1 MKRLINSMMI
11 HLGQVQLMMIGRKLM
26 SAWLNWKRSLL
37 QQLMNKPAMENGM
50 RWTCWVTM
58 RRIWQRGS
66 VRW

>member
-11 HLGQVQLMMIGRKLM
+11 HLGQVQLMMTGRKHM
-26 SAWLNWKRSLL
+26 SAWLNWKRSYQ
-37 QQLMNKPAMENGM
+37 QQLMSKQAMEKEM